1 MQRVR
6 GPPRARLDVVLRLRR
21 STKAPRK
28 RGRIRKLRLLAVLT
42 VLVLLAGTA
51 FTFGL
56 VRAVASEIPLLDPS
70 AQRSQVD
77 GVIYA
82 SNGRS
87 VLAVLRG
94 DESRVLLDDIGDVS
108 PIMRQAIV
116 SVEDHRFYEHNG
128 VDTRGIL
135 RALWSD
141 IRSQGVVEG
150 GSTITQQF
158 VKNAYVRNQRTLA
171 RKVRE
176 AALAWQLEQRWSKDR
191 ILLAYLNTIYF
202 GNGAYGIQQAART
215 YFGKGATRLTL
226 VESALL
232 AGLPADPSLYDP
244 VRHPRA
250 AMQRRRYV
258 LQTMV
263 DQGKITPGQFQT
275 ANRAPLPKPADVR
288 LPGTQGPGQYFAN
301 YVKDQLIAKYG
312 AGRVFGGGLK
322 VTSTIDLGLQE
333 TAHRAIESVLK
344 TPGGPAAALVA
355 IDPRTGAVRAMVGGS
370 NFRQSQFNLATQAER
385 QPGSSFKPFVLA
397 TALRQGISPA
407 TTFESKPVDIDAGDR
422 VWHVTNYEGD
432 YLGRVDLARAMVSS
446 DNAVYSQLTK
456 LVGPRAIVK
465 TAHALGIR
473 SELDP
478 YFSIGLGFVAVNPLD
493 MTRAYATFANR
504 GMRVDG
510 SLTGDRP
517 RVVERVEFART
528 GAVAENRPVGKAA
541 MTRGEADL
549 LTSILQRVVTSGTG
563 RKAALADRPVAGKTG
578 TTDNYGDAWF
588 VGYTPQL
595 AVAVWVG
602 YPDKLQPMLTEYGG
616 KPVAGGTLPA
626 QIWHAFMTAA
636 DKQLKLEPEQF
647 PPTPYLPAQDRR
659 VVWRGGSYKLDNG
672 YCPGTRVVAYF
683 VDRGPGTQ
691 ARCYANEVTVP
702 LVVGRTIDTAS
713 ETLAEQPLGTEL
725 IGVPAKT
732 GKHPGYVVKQEPR
745 NGFLSANATV
755 RLYVTRPDP
764 RYGLFPNLVGSSLTA
779 ARPRLRKLRART
791 TISYDT
797 GPAGSIL
804 EQTPE
809 PGVAAGKGLKVA
821 LIVGRGTANST
832 P

>member
-1 MQRVR
+1 VR
-6 GPPRARLDVVLRLRR
+6 RAKARLDDVLQLRR
-21 STKAPRK
+21 RTKVPRK
-28 RGRIRKLRLLAVLT
+28 RGRIRKLRLFAVLT
-42 VLVLLAGTA
+42 LLVLLAGTA

-56 VRAVASEIPLLDPS
+56 VRAVASEIPLLDPA
-70 AQRSQVD
+70 AQHTQVD

-87 VLAVLRG
+87 VLTVLRG
-94 DESRVLLDDIGDVS
+94 QESRVLLKNIDDVS

-116 SVEDHRFYEHNG
+116 SVEDQRFYVHNG
-128 VDTRGIL
+128 VDTRGIV
-135 RALWSD
+135 RALWAD

-176 AALAWQLEQRWSKDR
+176 AALAWQLEQVWTKDR

-215 YFGKGATRLTL
+215 YFDKGAAHLTL
-226 VESALL
+226 AEAALL
-232 AGLPADPSLYDP
+232 AGIPSDPSLYDP
-244 VRHPRA
+244 TQHPRA
-250 AMQRRRYV
+250 AKERRHYV
-258 LQTMV
+258 LKTMY
-263 DQGKITPGQFQT
+263 DQGKITSRQLRN
-275 ANRAPLPKPADVR
+275 ASRAPLPQAEDVR
-288 LPGTQGPGQYFAN
+288 LPGTQGPGQYFVN

-322 VTSTIDLGLQE
+322 VTSTIDLDLQE
-333 TAHRAIESVLK
+333 TAHKAIESVLK
-344 TPGGPAAALVA
+344 TPGGPSAALVA
-355 IDPRTGAVRAMVGGS
+355 IDPRTGAVKAMVGGS
-370 NFRQSQFNLATQAER
+370 NYRESQFNLATQAER
-385 QPGSSFKPFVLA
+385 QPGSSFKPIVLA
-397 TALRQGISPA
+397 TALRQGVSPI

-422 VWHVTNYEGD
+422 IWHVTNYEGD
-432 YLGRVDLARAMVSS
+432 YLGRVDLGTAMVAS
-446 DNAVYSQLTK
+446 DNAVYAQLTK
-456 LVGPRAIVK
+456 FVGPKAIVK
-465 TAHALGIR
+465 TAHSLGIR
-473 SELDP
+473 SQLDP
-478 YFSIGLGFVAVNPLD
+478 YFSIGLGAVAVNPLD

-504 GMRVDG
+504 GVRVDG

-517 RVVERVEFART
+517 RVIDRVEFART
-528 GAVAENRPVGKAA
+528 GRVSVNRPVGKAVL
-541 MTRGEADL
+541 TTGEDDL

-563 RKAALADRPVAGKTG
+563 KRAALPDRPAAGKTG

-602 YPDKLQPMLTEYGG
+602 YPDRLQPMLTEFGG

-626 QIWHAFMTAA
+626 LIWRSFMTAA
-636 DKQLKLEPEQF
+636 DKQLSLAPQQF
-647 PPTPYLPAQDRR
+647 PGTPYLPAQDKRI
-659 VVWRGGSYKLDNG
+659 VWRGGSYKLDNG
-672 YCPGTRVVAYF
+672 YCPGTRVIAYF
-683 VDRGPGTQ
+683 VDRGPAEQ
-691 ARCYANEVTVP
+691 AKCYANEVTVP
-702 LVVGRTIDTAS
+702 LVIGRTIDTA
-713 ETLAEQPLGTEL
+713 TGMLAAQPLGTEL
-725 IGVPAKT
+725 IGVPAKP

-764 RYGLFPNLVGSSLTA
+764 RYGLVPNLVGSSVTA
-779 ARPRLRKLRART
+779 ARSRLRRMQART
-791 TISYDT
+791 TVRYAK
-797 GPAGSIL
+797 GPAGSVL

-821 LIVGRGTANST
+821 LVVGRGKPTKNQ
-832 P
+832 